1 MNIGK
6 ITGLTVAALLA
17 SAAAY
22 AQTGGSGGTQ
32 MQQPGGG
39 AQMQQPGGG
48 AQMQQPGGKQT
59 QQRGQSGQRGDRG
72 AGGGVQGSEKG
83 MTQERQGQPGGMQK
97 GDQRKGAAEQRFREG
112 QGTGQAREGKGGRE
126 KAGAG
131 GGVGAR
137 PQLSTEERTRIRTV
151 LRGGPRVSNVN
162 VAIRVGSQLPR
173 TVTVRPLPVSVI
185 NIVPQYRGYSYV
197 LVGDTILIVDPRT
210 FRIVAV
216 LEA

>member
-1 MNIGK
+1 MNICR
-6 ITGLTVAALLA
+6 ITGLTAAALLA

-39 AQMQQPGGG
+39 AQMQQPGGTPT
-48 AQMQQPGGKQT
+48 QQP
-59 QQRGQSGQRGDRG
+59 GQSGQRKGDRG

-83 MTQERQGQPGGMQK
+83 MMQERQGQPGGMQK
-97 GDQRKGAAEQRFREG
+97 GEQRKGGAEQRFREG
-112 QGTGQAREGKGGRE
+112 QGTGQAREGQGGRE
-126 KAGAG
+126 RAGAG

-137 PQLSTEERTRIRTV
+137 PQLSTEERSRIRTV

-173 TVTVRPLPVSVI
+173 TVRVRPLPASVI
-185 NIVPQYRGYSYV
+185 EIVPQYRGYDYV